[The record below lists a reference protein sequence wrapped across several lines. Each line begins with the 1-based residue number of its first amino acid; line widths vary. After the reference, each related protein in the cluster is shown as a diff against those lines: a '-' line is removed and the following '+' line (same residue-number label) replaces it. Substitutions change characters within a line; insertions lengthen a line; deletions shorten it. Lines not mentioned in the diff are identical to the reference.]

1 MNFQW
6 NIRNNGSVA
15 AEGYKCDTVY
25 LSEDDKWDITDNQLG
40 DPQCNAIYISPY
52 QGNLANDQSFTLTE
66 GTPFI
71 AQQDYTGIVRT
82 RSNIRDPNLENN
94 IGSTVMPLSVSAPNL
109 LLDDPTAIDLETG
122 DETVYKIENIPGERT
137 LVATLSVNGVAVY
150 HDLFLRH
157 RKPPTGYD
165 YDAFSQK
172 ALSSNQTAV
181 VRNTRAGTYYLRIE
195 SSGREIQNYQ
205 VQVLVKIAR
214 FEILD
219 ISPHTAAP
227 LGDVTIFFSGTVFGY
242 FVDASL
248 FSAANPTDVY
258 TASNVYWFNSEEVY
272 ATFDASELPAGMY
285 TVKLTDTT
293 TGAAAQ
299 LNNSLEVAPGIPG
312 QLSVLVRPP
321 RPLRAGASGRISLYI
336 SNTGNTDIL
345 TPLMTLQ
352 TRGSALVR
360 LLDENSLADYATELN
375 FLPLPTSGPG
385 GILPPGASTQ
395 AYFDVMPRHNLVQ
408 RESVQFSHVE
418 DTQSTEPHPYL
429 EQKSE
434 LKLPGVPD
442 HVWDVVWQNFLDSV
456 GETWGSL
463 HNRISQIATELSL
476 VQKKV
481 FFLDDIVSY
490 LLQVADGFLTGK
502 QHEFNFIC
510 DSYDTDHKL
519 HGL

>member
-6 NIRNNGSVA
+6 GIRNNGSLV

-40 DPQCNAIYISPY
+40 DPQCNTINIQPY
-52 QGNLANDQSFTLTE
+52 EGNPANDQSYTMTE
-66 GTPFI
+66 ATPFI

-82 RSNIRDPNLENN
+82 RSNIRDPNVENN
-94 IGSTVMPLSVSAPNL
+94 IGSTVMPLRVNAPTL
-109 LLDDPTAIDLETG
+109 LLDTSTAIDLETG
-122 DETVYKIENIPGERT
+122 DENVFKIENIPAERT
-137 LVATLSVNGVAVY
+137 LVATLSLSVNGIAVY
-150 HDLFLRH
+150 HDLFLRY

-195 SSGREIQNYQ
+195 SSGRERQTYQ

-219 ISPHTAAP
+219 ASPRTAAP
-227 LGDVTIFFSGTVFGY
+227 LGSVTILFSGTVFGY

-248 FSAANPTDVY
+248 FSTTNPAEVY
-258 TASNVYWFNSEEVY
+258 TAYRVYWFNSEEVY
-272 ATFDASELPAGMY
+272 ATFDASALPAGMY
-285 TVKLTDTT
+285 TAKLTDTT
-293 TGAAAQ
+293 TGEATQ
-299 LNNSLEVAPGIPG
+299 LNNSLEIAPGIPG
-312 QLSVLVRPP
+312 QLSVLVSPP
-321 RPLRAGASGRISLYI
+321 RPLRAGANGTVSLYI
-336 SNTGNTDIL
+336 RNTGNTDIL

-352 TRGSALVR
+352 TGGSALVR
-360 LLDENSLADYATELN
+360 LLDENSLADYATEVN
-375 FLPLPTSGPG
+375 FLPLPTNGPG

-395 AYFDVMPRHNLVQ
+395 AYFHVIPRNTRIRQ
-408 RESVQFSHVE
+408 EIVQFSHVE
-418 DTQSTEPHPYL
+418 DTQSTEPHAYL

-442 HVWDVVWQNFLDSV
+442 HVWDIVWQNFLDSV

-463 HNRISQIATELSL
+463 HNRISEIATEFSL

-481 FFLDDIVSY
+481 FTWDDIIRY
-490 LLQVADGFLTGK
+490 QLQVANGFFTGK
-502 QHEFNFIC
+502 
-510 DSYDTDHKL
+510 L
-519 HGL
+519 HALDLASWYLKP